1 MEFWARSPSE
11 LWRNG
16 FFVWY
21 YLIFLVRGSDIILN
35 FIPSWV
41 TCTPQSITQP
51 QNFHFFLL
59 TLDFWNPITMC
70 LNVAPTPRLCSPL
83 FLIPCPPSLPA
94 LSPELLW
101 GSAWQT
107 GCLVAPGPLKPFLH
121 LQCPSALLDL
131 SVFFHS
137 LSIFPEIYCYISFP
151 VFTPPWDYSF
161 SFQVNITTFK
171 RLQDAFSNQS
181 FLMK

>member
-35 FIPSWV
+35 FIQSWV
-41 TCTPQSITQP
+41 TLYTSIHNPATKLS
-51 QNFHFFLL
+51 FFPLDPWLL
-59 TLDFWNPITMC
+59 NPITMC

-121 LQCPSALLDL
+121 LQRPSALLDL